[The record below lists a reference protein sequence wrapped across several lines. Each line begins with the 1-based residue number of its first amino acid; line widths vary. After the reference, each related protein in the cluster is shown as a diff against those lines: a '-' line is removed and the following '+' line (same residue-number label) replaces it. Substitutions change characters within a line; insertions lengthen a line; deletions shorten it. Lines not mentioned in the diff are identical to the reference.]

1 MCAIALVAIARDS
14 EADGV
19 PRLSVRIAPP
29 PAIAFDSTALG
40 HATHRVRITFGN
52 PNSSAIALGP
62 HQFRFTPTKDGLT
75 YDCGD
80 GSEDTRWPM
89 SLEPGASITI
99 ERVVHCNTP
108 LVGRYDVEVRARRT
122 EPNAVENVLGS
133 FVLTIDG
140 GSNAPVRSP
149 LDGRLWIAA
158 SATREIRPGQQSQSS
173 MPRVHFAF
181 VNATRGDVALA
192 PSRFVLHV
200 MRRESSAP
208 PCPER
213 IVDVPGTPAI
223 AGAKTFSFAAPLVC
237 DFTREGVYDVDVSL
251 LTPNGRV
258 KIGVV
263 AIRAAVL
270 PTPHTL
276 PQSKSPIDRQG
287 PF

>member
-1 MCAIALVAIARDS
+1 MCAIALVAVAPDS
-14 EADGV
+14 RADTV
-19 PRLSVRIAPP
+19 PRLSVRIAAPP
-29 PAIAFDSTALG
+29 PVAFDSTALG

-52 PNSSAIALGP
+52 PNSTPIALGP
-62 HQFRFTPTKDGLT
+62 HLFRFTPTKDGLT
-75 YDCGD
+75 YECED
-80 GSEDTRWPM
+80 GMDDTRWPM
-89 SLEPGASITI
+89 ALDPGVSVTV

-122 EPNAVENVLGS
+122 EPGAVENVLGS

-140 GSNAPVRSP
+140 GPNAPVRSP
-149 LDGRLWIAA
+149 IDGRVWIAA
-158 SATREIRPGQQSQSS
+158 SATREIRPGLQSQSS

-181 VNATRGDVALA
+181 VNTTRSDVALA
-192 PSRFVLHV
+192 PTRFALHV
-200 MRRESSAP
+200 MRRESTAP

-223 AGAKTFSFAAPLVC
+223 AGAKTFSFATPLTC
-237 DFTREGVYDVDVSL
+237 DFTREGVYDVDISL